1 MSLISLP
8 FFLLTAATVLLYYTL
23 PKHSQWVIL
32 LIASLAFY
40 ATYGLAQFFPM
51 LLDRKSVV

>member
-23 PKHSQWVIL
+23 PK
-32 LIASLAFY
+32 SLFKI
-40 ATYGLAQFFPM
+40 F
-51 LLDRKSVV
+51 